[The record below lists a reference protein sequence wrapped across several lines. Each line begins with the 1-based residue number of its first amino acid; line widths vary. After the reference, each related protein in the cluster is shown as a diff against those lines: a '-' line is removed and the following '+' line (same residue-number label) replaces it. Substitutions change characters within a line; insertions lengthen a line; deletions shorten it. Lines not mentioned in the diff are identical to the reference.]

1 MTISVAS
8 FALLLLLL
16 ILATCVDSRLNSAN
30 DDGTKRRIS
39 NKKTPN
45 RRRRRT
51 AKEVT
56 LIFPEPPRQPITS
69 VGSESDYNPVPIQY
83 IVGGMTTKPKRYP
96 YFAALYK
103 VIDGKKYHICGATL
117 IHDDILLTASHCAE
131 HADLVRVGAYTALSA
146 DSNNGG
152 HPFHDSAVAA
162 HASHPDFYRD
172 KLQRLHND
180 FALLRLKTPV
190 TDRYFLDSML
200 SLDRVEEV
208 EALIENGD
216 ISQYVTAIGL
226 GRLQDDGPMPD
237 FLQEVELR
245 YMKNERCSAYFG
257 DVPDHM
263 LCAKESQRDACTGDS
278 GGILIATNEGE
289 DVPIGI
295 TSWGSGCASNYPG
308 VYARISQAK
317 DWIEKQIC
325 QMSTTKPLFC
335 TEAAS
340 RTSSSTC
347 IEKEYCKHSNS
358 MLPKR
363 MWCIMN
369 GNACQ
374 VTCGKCGAIEVSTSS
389 SPLV

>member
-1 MTISVAS
+1 MRISAAS
-8 FALLLLLL
+8 FALLVLL

-30 DDGTKRRIS
+30 NDGNKS
-39 NKKTPN
+39 NKKAPN

-51 AKEVT
+51 AREAT
-56 LIFPEPPRQPITS
+56 LIYPEPTS
-69 VGSESDYNPVPIQY
+69 SIGNESDYNPVPNQY
-83 IVGGMTTKPKRYP
+83 IVGGMTTNPKRYP

-103 VIDGKKYHICGATL
+103 VIDGKKYMICGATL

-131 HADLVRVGAYTALSA
+131 HADFVRVGAYTTLSA
-146 DSNNGG
+146 DTNNGG
-152 HPFHDSAVAA
+152 HPFHDSEVTAR
-162 HASHPDFYRD
+162 ASHPDFYRD
-172 KLQRLHND
+172 KLQRLHYD

-226 GRLQDDGPMPD
+226 GRLQDDGPMPK

-308 VYARISQAK
+308 VYARLSQGK
-317 DWIEKQIC
+317 DWIEKQTC
-325 QMSTTKPLFC
+325 QMSTTKPLYC
-335 TEAAS
+335 TEATSRAS
-340 RTSSSTC
+340 QSTC